1 MAWSVVLLLLL
12 LARKGQLGD
21 LRAALRPGRTLAMLA
36 AASALIAVNWGVY
49 IWAILAG
56 RVMEGSLGYFINP
69 LVNVGLG
76 LLVLGERLERPVGIA
91 VAVASLGVVW
101 LTVGLGHLPW
111 VSLSLAFSFGAYG
124 LLRKLVPVG
133 ALLGLCVETLLL
145 LPFALGYLAW
155 AAANG
160 RLAFASGNLRLDI
173 LLVLA
178 GPITAVPLLFFA
190 AAARR
195 LPLSTLGLPA
205 VPLAHPPARAGRV
218 RLRRTAR
225 RRAGRCLCLHLDGP
239 GDLHR
244 ALRAQELGEDGAGGR
259 PLTALC
265 AQGAL
270 QDAVAPAVRE
280 VDHRPAR
287 EPGQE
292 GEPGSRQE
300 ARSSGSRRT
309 ARPGRAPAA

>member
-1 MAWSVVLLLLL
+1 MPLYFKAVAAAPPLELLSHRVAWSVLFLLALV
-12 LARKGQLGD
+12 ARKGQLRG
-21 LRAALRPGRTLAMLA
+21 LRSALRPGRTLAMLA

-160 RLAFASGNLRLDI
+160 RLAFASGHLRLDI

-195 LPLSTLGLPA
+195 LPLSTLGFLQYLSPTLQLVLA
-205 VPLAHPPARAGRV
+205 VFVFGEPLDGARAGAFAFIWLGLAIFTAYSV
-218 RLRRTAR
+218 RKSWAKT
-225 RRAGRCLCLHLDGP
+225 
-239 GDLHR
+239 
-244 ALRAQELGEDGAGGR
+244 
-259 PLTALC
+259 
-265 AQGAL
+265 
-270 QDAVAPAVRE
+270 VPAK
-280 VDHRPAR
+280 
-287 EPGQE
+287 GL
-292 GEPGSRQE
+292 
-300 ARSSGSRRT
+300 
-309 ARPGRAPAA
+309 